1 MTGHPGK
8 EAGEDLDHAIG
19 LMKETLAAGEPDPEV
34 AGALG
39 QALAERYSEHG
50 DDGDRDDAITWL
62 RRACDA
68 PLPAGHDPDDDLH
81 LAMLLIDRGDERR
94 DVADV
99 DAGLGYAE
107 RGQDEDHPPLV
118 PYVLG
123 VGHLVR
129 AELGPIPAD
138 FPVAVGYLREAAA
151 HLPEGSSERAH
162 VNARLGVA
170 LAMCGHADS
179 AMDGT
184 DVFDEAIL
192 LLARARDEIPPADPF
207 WFQVRYWLATA
218 WACRFMWSAGSQGD
232 LEQALAEFGVLLH
245 EPGIPA
251 AMADLCHIFSACLL
265 LFRVAP
271 ESMRQRSFV
280 MDASHLGRLFARS
293 REHISPDAARSAAAH
308 LDQVSGSAIGE
319 SDASLLPWLRGV
331 ASIAVSGSALHEGGN
346 PDAHVNPPVAAFE
359 EALRLLPEDD
369 PSAGELRSWLG
380 IAYAFQEKTGASG
393 HVPGRSAES
402 LVEAAR
408 RLGDEHPMVP
418 LVQSML
424 GGAFGFPLGGRQP
437 SREESTAAIDL
448 LESVI
453 DEIPDD
459 HPARAEALI
468 RLGGLVITR
477 GFSLDRSVPSLK
489 KLRRQLEDTIKRPAA
504 SPLNDALNH
513 CLLGVAEGVEGLLAP
528 DPELIVTSVDRL
540 KRAAEIAPAEP
551 QAQDLIHAGLICLLS
566 QRYTQEGELQY
577 LDAALYYAGQVA
589 RADQEGELSSPLLF
603 AAQYLLAFG
612 PAVRHPE
619 GLDQD
624 RVNEMIALLEA
635 LQRRLPDGH
644 PMRQGMSAEL
654 SALHVMRSGLGLFD
668 GDGRAALRG
677 PGVFAEAAE
686 ATDGA
691 VAAARA
697 TSQDDPFYALNLG
710 IAGNAQAMLGL
721 LHRDRR
727 TVGEGIALLAEACAA
742 ATAVPEHRRR
752 MLSLLGWVLWMRYDL
767 TRDRRDLTS
776 MISRLEEARRLADEE
791 QGGTD
796 RAAILLMS
804 ALGYYTRNDRN
815 LQDRRRACALGLSSL
830 RERSATVLL
839 QSTADR
845 AFDAAIEAAG
855 EAADVVRWCLA
866 DGNSAAAVEA
876 LERGR
881 GLVLHAAVAD
891 ASVPLLLRETGRD
904 DLASAWEEA
913 LRAAENASPDPWDV
927 LPGMVAAFRSPP
939 GAPEGLVQS
948 PEVRLPDDLRYR
960 VVQALAGTALERL
973 LAPPDPGEIAQ
984 ALRAAGARALVYLMP
999 RDATSAGLALVVND
1013 QGEVREIPLPLLMV
1027 APRGPV
1033 AGFASAQRAL
1043 QETMPAPGDVRDA
1056 WARALDD
1063 LCDWAW
1069 AAAMEEVLDSVPGG
1083 PARKA
1088 RIVLVPVGDLGL
1100 VPWHAARRPV
1110 GSGDLRYACQDAV
1123 ISYAASARQFTEA
1136 CRLRHRAWRSAAA
1149 LVRVPGSRL
1158 FFASREVQEIHRR
1171 HYADATLL
1179 GGDGRSPRASADHVR
1194 DLLPRRGSAGASLLH
1209 LGCHAAPAPRPVD
1222 GRLLLEDGE
1231 TLSMRDIL
1239 LQARARPPGTPGCL
1253 VVLAACGSDLT
1264 GGHHDEALTL
1274 ATSFLAAG
1282 AVGAVGTRWPVAD
1295 LPTLAFMT
1303 MFHHY
1308 LNSGYDN
1315 PSAAL
1320 RAAQSWMLNADRS
1333 FPGDFDPKIA
1343 EMARMID
1350 LARAEYWA
1358 AFTYQG
1364 Q

>member
-1 MTGHPGK
+1 MTGRPG
-8 EAGEDLDHAIG
+8 EDTQEDLDEVIG
-19 LMKETLAAGEPDPEV
+19 VMREMLAAGEPDPEL

-39 QALAERYSEHG
+39 QALAGRYLEHG
-50 DDGDRDDAITWL
+50 GEGDRDEAITWL
-62 RRACDA
+62 GQACDA
-68 PLPAGHDPDDDLH
+68 PAPAGHDPGDDLQ
-81 LAMLLIDRGDERR
+81 LAMLLIERGEEHREL
-94 DVADV
+94 ADV
-99 DAGLGYAE
+99 DAALGYAG
-107 RGQDEDHPPLV
+107 RSHDEDLPSLA

-123 VGHLVR
+123 VGHLLR
-129 AELGPIPAD
+129 AGLGPAPAE

-151 HLPEGSSERAH
+151 NMPQDSTERAE
-162 VNARLGVA
+162 VNARLGMA
-170 LAMCGHADS
+170 LAMWACADS
-179 AMDGT
+179 AMDGA

-192 LLARARDEIPPADPF
+192 LLARARDEIPPGDPYLL
-207 WFQVRYWLATA
+207 QVRYWAAMA
-218 WACRFMWSAGSQGD
+218 WACRFMWSAGSRGD
-232 LEQALAEFGVLLH
+232 LEEALAEFGVLVRD
-245 EPGIPA
+245 PGIPA
-251 AMADLCHIFSACLL
+251 AMADLCHIFSALLL
-265 LFRVAP
+265 LFREAP
-271 ESMRQRSFV
+271 ESMRQHSFV
-280 MDASHLGRLFARS
+280 MDASQLGRLFARS

-308 LDQVSGSAIGE
+308 LDQVLGSASTE
-319 SDASLLPWLRGV
+319 SAGSLVPWLRGV
-331 ASIAVSGSALHEGGN
+331 ASIVMSGAALQEGGN

-359 EALRLLPEDD
+359 EALRLLPEGD
-369 PSAGELRSWLG
+369 PVAGELRSWLG
-380 IAYAFQEKTGASG
+380 VAYAFQEKAEASG
-393 HVPGRSAES
+393 HVPGRSAEL

-408 RLGDEHPMVP
+408 QLGDEHPMIP

-459 HPARAEALI
+459 HPGRAEALI
-468 RLGGLVITR
+468 RLGGLVITQ
-477 GFSLDRSVPSLK
+477 GFRPDCSVHSLK
-489 KLRRQLEDTIKRPAA
+489 KVRHQLEDTVKRPAA

-528 DPELIVTSVDRL
+528 DPGLIVTSVDRL
-540 KRAAEIAPAEP
+540 KRAAEIAPAGSP
-551 QAQDLIHAGLICLLS
+551 AWDLIHAGLICLLS

-589 RADQEGELSSPLLF
+589 QADQGGQLSNPLLF
-603 AAQYLLAFG
+603 AAEYLLAFG
-612 PAVRHPE
+612 AAVRNPD
-619 GLDQD
+619 GLNRD

-635 LQRRLPDGH
+635 LQARLPEGH
-644 PMRQGMSAEL
+644 SLRQGMSAEL
-654 SALHVMRSGLGLFD
+654 SALRVMRSGFALLG
-668 GDGRAALRG
+668 GDGRVALPG
-677 PGVFAEAAE
+677 PGGFAEAAE
-686 ATDGA
+686 AADRA
-691 VAAARA
+691 VAVARA

-710 IAGNAQAMLGL
+710 IAGNSQAMLGL

-727 TVGEGIALLAEACAA
+727 TVGEGIALIAEACSAA
-742 ATAVPEHRRR
+742 SAVPEHRRR

-767 TRDRRDLTS
+767 TRDRSDLNS
-776 MISRLEEARRLADEE
+776 MISRLEEAGRLADDD

-796 RAAILLMS
+796 RAGILLMS

-815 LQDRRRACALGLSSL
+815 LHDRRRACTLGLSSL
-830 RERSATVLL
+830 REHSATVLL

-845 AFDAAIEAAG
+845 AFDAAVEAAG

-866 DGNSAAAVEA
+866 DGNSEAAVEA

-881 GLVLHAAVAD
+881 GLVLHAAIAD

-904 DLASAWEEA
+904 DLASAWEDA

-927 LPGMVAAFRSPP
+927 LPGLAAAFRSSS
-939 GAPEGLVQS
+939 GTPEGLVQS
-948 PEVRLPDDLRYR
+948 PEVRVPDDLRYR
-960 VVQALAGTALERL
+960 VVQALTGTALERL
-973 LAPPDPGEIAQ
+973 LAPPDLGEIAQ

-999 RDATSAGLALVVND
+999 RDATWPGLALVVSD
-1013 QGEVREIPLPLLMV
+1013 QGEIREIPLPLLMV

-1033 AGFASAQRAL
+1033 TEFASAQRAL
-1043 QETMPAPGDVRDA
+1043 QEAGSPPGDVRDA
-1056 WARALDD
+1056 WARALDV

-1069 AAAMEEVLDSVPGG
+1069 TAAMEDVLGSIPAGPGHQ
-1083 PARKA
+1083 A

-1110 GSGDLRYACQDAV
+1110 AGGDLRYACQDTV

-1136 CRLRHRAWRSAAA
+1136 CRHRHRAWRSAAA

-1171 HYADATLL
+1171 HYAGGTLL
-1179 GGDGRSPRASADHVR
+1179 GGDGASYPASADHVR
-1194 DLLPRRGSAGASLLH
+1194 DLLPRRGAAGASLLH
-1209 LGCHAAPAPRPVD
+1209 LGCHAEPGLRPVD

-1239 LQARARPPGTPGCL
+1239 LQARARPAGTPGCL

-1308 LNSGYDN
+1308 LNSGYDD
-1315 PSAAL
+1315 PATAL
-1320 RAAQSWMLNADRS
+1320 RAAQTWMLNPDRS

-1343 EMARMID
+1343 EMTRMID
-1350 LARAEYWA
+1350 LARQEYWA
-1358 AFTYQG
+1358 GFTYQG